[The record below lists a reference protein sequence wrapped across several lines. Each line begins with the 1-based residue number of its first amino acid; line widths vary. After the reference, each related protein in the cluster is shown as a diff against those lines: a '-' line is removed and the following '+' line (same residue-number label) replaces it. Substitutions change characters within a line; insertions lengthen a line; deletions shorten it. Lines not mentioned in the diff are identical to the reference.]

1 MQDLLAELTKEDYVV
16 VTEHRVVLSQLEAKT
31 KELEIAK
38 DQLAKLGESLELE
51 QSNVDRLQKQQKGL
65 EEGLDRA

>member
-38 DQLAKLGESLELE
+38 AQLSKLGESLELE

>member
-51 QSNVDRLQKQQKGL
+51 QSNVDRLQQQQKGL